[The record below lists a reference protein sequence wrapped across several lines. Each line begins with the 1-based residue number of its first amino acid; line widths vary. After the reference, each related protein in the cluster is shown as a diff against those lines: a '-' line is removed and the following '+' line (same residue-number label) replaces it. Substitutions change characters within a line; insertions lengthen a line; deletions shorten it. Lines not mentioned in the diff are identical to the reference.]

1 VKLGI
6 GLLVAVTAL
15 AGARVAKQSLVTTH
29 AEEVSEP
36 FTPTPQAAPFVSLG
50 YREAASDVLF
60 VRLLSYF
67 TDENSNGP
75 AVASLADAIAA
86 LDPNFKRIYELGAN
100 AMTIARANVDQTVY
114 QRAISLLERGMKR
127 YPDDWHLPYL
137 AGQIYTQDLVTEDP
151 KQRRA
156 WDERGILLIESAIR
170 KPGAPSTAASWAA
183 IMRTRLGQHERA
195 VQGLREM
202 VVLTS
207 DTKTRQRL
215 IDQLAALEEKDR
227 DALALELNESRVRF
241 LKSWYESRKTLPAS
255 FFVLLG
261 KRLEP
266 GFDLGV
272 LATGGRDLIGTDE
285 SEALEPLGD

>member
-1 VKLGI
+1 MKLGI

-15 AGARVAKQSLVTTH
+15 AGARFAKHSLATTH
-29 AEEVSEP
+29 AAEVSEP
-36 FTPTPQAAPFVSLG
+36 FTPTPASAPFVSLG

-60 VRLLSYF
+60 VRLLGYIS
-67 TDENSNGP
+67 DENSSGP
-75 AVASLADAIAA
+75 AVANLADAIAA

-137 AGQIYTQDLVTEDP
+137 AGQIYTQDLQTQDP
-151 KQRRA
+151 KQRQA
-156 WDERGILLIESAIR
+156 WDERGTLLIEAAIR
-170 KPGAPSTAASWAA
+170 KPGAPPSAASWAA

-207 DTKTRQRL
+207 DAKTRQRL

-227 DALALELNESRVRF
+227 DALALELNESRIRF
-241 LKSWYESRKTLPAS
+241 LKSWYEGRRTVPAS

-261 KRLEP
+261 KRLEL
-266 GFDLGV
+266 GFDLGD
-272 LATGGRDLIGTDE
+272 LATGGRDLITAE
-285 SEALEPLGD
+285 EPEKLEPLE